1 MKKDI
6 RLYNVLFP
14 IWFLF
19 LFPQLWLIMLP
30 INFLVDSL
38 VILISAR
45 CQKLERPGSIWKQGI
60 VKVWLIG
67 FLCDLLGAG
76 LTVLLYF
83 GWCALDAMDISLFN
97 PILFPGTTLLAIPG
111 TILAGVLIYRIN
123 KRFSFRRLDLDA
135 SAIRALCLHLAIFTA
150 PYTMLIPL
158 YG

>member
-30 INFLVDSL
+30 ANFLLDSL

-67 FLCDLLGAG
+67 FFCDLLGAG

-83 GWCALDAMDISLFN
+83 GWCALDVIGIPLFN

-111 TILAGVLIYRIN
+111 TLLAGVLIYRIN
-123 KRFSFRRLDLDA
+123 KRFSFRKLDLDA
-135 SAIRALCLHLAIFTA
+135 AAIRRTCLHLAIFTA

-158 YG
+158 HG